1 MNFIKQTLYVL
12 LWFIHNKSGGY
23 KPRSNLPKHEI
34 EAIVRTFYPSAVAF
48 FESEDGVRQFE
59 EWKMKQEKEKLT
71 KNTKKI

>member
-34 EAIVRTFYPSAVAF
+34 EAIIRTFYPSVVAF
-48 FESEDGVRQFE
+48 YESEKGMQQFN
-59 EWKMKQEKEKLT
+59 EWKEEKETELSM
-71 KNTKKI
+71 KK